1 MTADTIFA
9 PASGASTAAIAVL
22 RVSGRSSHAIVAEL
36 CRSVPAPRVASVRAL
51 RNRAGELLDRAVV
64 LWFPAPGSYTGEDSA
79 EFHLHGGRA
88 VVDGVADALVAAG
101 ARPAEPGEFTERAFL
116 NGRID
121 LLEAEGIADLIAAE
135 TAAQRAQALRQMG
148 GGLGGIYRQ
157 WADRLLLLLARQ
169 EAMIDFPD
177 EDIPASVAERIGA
190 EIIDLAGQMRAHLD
204 DDARGER
211 LRDGLVFAII
221 GPPNAGKST
230 LINVLAGRDV
240 AIVSAQP
247 GTTRDIIEARVILG
261 GVPVTLL
268 DTAGLR
274 EAAEA
279 IEAEGVRRARARAR
293 QADFIILLADATDK
307 PSPPPPHL
315 GDVPMLHVLNKID
328 VLQGTERQDCLAIS
342 ALTGAG
348 VERLRSELD
357 GVARRLTEASGPPAL
372 TRARHRAA
380 VSKALESMESAH
392 IAPLPELRGEDLRQ
406 AVHSLGRLTGAVG
419 VEDVLDSVFRQF
431 CIGK

>member
-9 PASGASTAAIAVL
+9 PASGAGTAAIAVL
-22 RVSGRSSHAIVAEL
+22 RVSGPGSHAIVVKL
-36 CRSVPAPRVASVRAL
+36 CHAVPTPRLASLRAL
-51 RNRAGELLDRAVV
+51 RDGAGELLDRAVV

-88 VVDGVADALVAAG
+88 VLDGVAEALVAAG

-135 TAAQRAQALRQMG
+135 TSAQRGQALRQMD

-169 EAMIDFPD
+169 EALIDFPD
-177 EDIPASVAERIGA
+177 EDIPASVAAHIEA
-190 EIIDLAGQMRAHLD
+190 EIAALAREMRAHLD
-204 DDARGER
+204 DGARGER
-211 LRDGLVFAII
+211 LRNGLVFAVI

-230 LINVLAGRDV
+230 LINALAGREV
-240 AIVSAQP
+240 SIVSAQP

-261 GVPVTLL
+261 GGPVTLL

-279 IEAEGVRRARARAR
+279 VEAEGVRRARARAR
-293 QADFIILLADATDK
+293 RADFVIALTDVTAA
-307 PSPPPPHL
+307 PLPPPEL
-315 GDVPMLHVLNKID
+315 GDVPMLRVLNKAD
-328 VLQGTERQDCLAIS
+328 MLQEGVPLDCLAIS

-348 VERLRSELD
+348 VDRLREDLD
-357 GVARRLTEASGPPAL
+357 SIARRLTNASGPPAL

-380 VSKALESMESAH
+380 VGRALESIESAR
-392 IAPLPELRGEDLRQ
+392 IAPLAELRGEDLRL
-406 AVHSLGRLTGAVG
+406 AVQSLGRLTGAVG